1 MVAADD
7 SILGSGR
14 ETFLF
19 MCNVPESGM
28 VIIVSDE
35 LTIFFNQCWYSYLMK
50 YLDTTLSNFNPTRV
64 LLVFN
69 I

>member
-1 MVAADD
+1 MFNHGIIVVMVAADD

-19 MCNVPESGM
+19 VCNVPESGM

-35 LTIFFNQCWYSYLMK
+35 LTIFFNQC
-50 YLDTTLSNFNPTRV
+50 
-64 LLVFN
+64 
-69 I
+69 